1 MVARPPSAGCS
12 EPHVGQ
18 RFVASS
24 DDVDQQAGLLRGW
37 NQSYAQ
43 MSAGRF
49 FGTVSEVLL
58 EDSRVFSEFTGQT
71 LLQSGV
77 LPSGL
82 VAIGLPVDMR
92 GPAVFCGM
100 EDHVEA
106 LHVFSGTNGFEFYSP
121 SELTMAGLV
130 VPHEA
135 LSNLLSDAEREHFL
149 TNFGAA
155 GLARVDAKA
164 ATTMRGFVKGVLDLA
179 ETAPHL
185 LQNPAIMATLH
196 SGLLS
201 NVAAVLDASSDL
213 SPDQVGPA
221 RRWAVVARARE
232 AVLGRPDS
240 PTSIA
245 ELCRIVG
252 VSRRTLQYCFQDV
265 LNVSPAAF
273 LRAVRLNGV
282 RRMMRVA
289 PSVTEAAAYWGFWH
303 FGHFARDYSA
313 MFGELPSQTHRRFH
327 ARRTNA

>member
-1 MVARPPSAGCS
+1 MVAHPPSAGCP
-12 EPHVGQ
+12 EPNVGQ
-18 RFVASS
+18 HFLASS
-24 DDVDQQAGLLRGW
+24 EDVDQQASLLRGW

-58 EDSRVFSEFTGQT
+58 KDGRIFSEFTGQT

-77 LPSGL
+77 LPPNL
-82 VAIGLPVDMR
+82 IAIGLPTEMR
-92 GPAVFCGM
+92 GRAVFCGM
-100 EDHVEA
+100 EDHPEA

-130 VPHEA
+130 VPREA
-135 LSNLLSDAEREHFL
+135 LSSLLSETEREHYL
-149 TNFGAA
+149 TNFGSAR
-155 GLARVDAKA
+155 LARVDAKA
-164 ATTMRGFVKGVLDLA
+164 ATMMRGFVKGVLELA

-185 LQNPAIMATLH
+185 LQNAAIMATLYG
-196 SGLLS
+196 GLLS
-201 NVAAVLDASSDL
+201 NVAAVMDASSDL
-213 SPDQVGPA
+213 APDQIGPA
-221 RRWAVVARARE
+221 RRWAVVAQARE
-232 AVLGRPDS
+232 AVLSRPDS

-252 VSRRTLQYCFQDV
+252 VCRRTLQYCFHDV
-265 LNVSPAAF
+265 LNISPAAF

-289 PSVTEAAAYWGFWH
+289 PSVTEAAAHWGFWH